1 LETKRNFQLPI
12 SIRIK
17 NRIWQLNAG
26 NLKGRLELS
35 MLQQLFRLKE
45 NNTDVKTEVVAGVTT
60 FMTLSYIIFV
70 QPTVLS
76 ACGMDFG
83 AVLVATCVA
92 SALATFVMGFY
103 ANYPVALAP
112 GMGQNFFFAYTVVLK
127 MGIPWEKAMG
137 AVFISGVL
145 FLVLSFFGFREKLID
160 GIPDSLKEAI
170 AVGIGLFIAMIGFQ
184 WSGIVIGSPST
195 LVGLG
200 SLHSAPVLLSL
211 FGLVLTVILVCM
223 RVRGALLW
231 GILATALAGLPLGV
245 VKYHGILGRIPSVTP
260 TFLKLDILGT
270 FDLGLVSVIFV
281 FFFLALFD
289 SVGTLI
295 GVSNQAGLLVNGRLP
310 RAKEAL
316 AADAFGSV
324 SGALL
329 GTSTVTAYVE
339 SAAGVAEGGRTGL
352 TNIVTGFLML
362 ASLFLY
368 PLSRMIGDGY
378 KLAAGIQIYP
388 VVAPALIVVGSMML
402 RNVRRIRWED
412 ATEAI
417 PAFLT
422 MVLMPF
428 AFSITE
434 GIAFGFISY
443 SLLKLITGRGREVHG
458 LVYLFA
464 VLFVIRYIFL
474 Q

>member
-1 LETKRNFQLPI
+1 
-12 SIRIK
+12 
-17 NRIWQLNAG
+17 
-26 NLKGRLELS
+26 
-35 MLQQLFRLKE
+35 MLQRLFRLREHK
-45 NNTDVKTEVVAGVTT
+45 TDVKTELMAGVTT

-83 AVLVATCVA
+83 AVLVATCAA
-92 SALATFVMGFY
+92 SALATFLMGIY
-103 ANYPVALAP
+103 ANYPIALAP
-112 GMGQNFFFAYTVVLK
+112 GMGQNFFFAYTVVLG
-127 MGIPWEKAMG
+127 MGIPWEKALG

-145 FLVLSFFGFREKLID
+145 FFLLSFFGFREKLID

-184 WSGIVIGSPST
+184 WSGIVVGSPST
-195 LVGLG
+195 LVDLG
-200 SLHSAPVLLSL
+200 SFHSAPVMVSS
-211 FGLVLTVILVCM
+211 FGLVLTVILVALH
-223 RVRGALLW
+223 VRGALLW
-231 GILATALAGLPLGV
+231 GILATALAGLPVGV
-245 VKYHGILGRIPSVTP
+245 VKYHGIVGPVPSIAP
-260 TFLKLDILGT
+260 TFLKLDIAGA
-270 FDLGLVSVIFV
+270 FDLGLVSVVFV

-295 GVSNQAGLLVNGRLP
+295 GVSNQAGLLVDGKLP

-316 AADAFGSV
+316 SADAFGSV

-352 TNIVTGFLML
+352 ANMVTGILMV
-362 ASLFLY
+362 AALFLY
-368 PLSRMIGDGY
+368 PLSRMAGDGF
-378 KLAAGIQIYP
+378 KLANGTQIYP

-412 ATEAI
+412 STEAI

-434 GIAFGFISY
+434 GIAFGFIAY
-443 SLLKLITGRGREVHG
+443 SLLKLVTGRGREVHG

-464 VLFVIRYIFL
+464 ALFVIRYIFL

>member
-1 LETKRNFQLPI
+1 
-12 SIRIK
+12 
-17 NRIWQLNAG
+17 
-26 NLKGRLELS
+26 
-35 MLQQLFRLKE
+35 MLQQLFGLKKHQ
-45 NNTDVKTEVVAGVTT
+45 TDVQTEVMAGVTT
-60 FMTLSYIIFV
+60 FMTLSYIVFV

-83 AVLVATCVA
+83 AVLVATCLS
-92 SALATFVMGFY
+92 SAIATFLMGFY
-103 ANYPVALAP
+103 ANYPIALAP

-127 MGIPWEKAMG
+127 MGIPWERALG
-137 AVFISGVL
+137 TVFISGGL
-145 FLVLSFFGFREKLID
+145 FFILSFFGFREKLID
-160 GIPDSLKEAI
+160 CIPDSLKEGI

-184 WSGIVIGSPST
+184 WSGIVIASPST

-200 SLHSAPVLLSL
+200 SFHSAPVLLSL
-211 FGLVLTVILVCM
+211 FGLLLTVILVAA

-231 GILATALAGLPLGV
+231 GILATALAGLPAGV
-245 VKYHGILGRIPSVTP
+245 VKYHGIVGPVPSLAP
-260 TFLKLDILGT
+260 TFLKLDIAGA
-270 FDLGLVSVIFV
+270 FDLGLASVIFV

-295 GVSNQAGLLVNGRLP
+295 GVSSQAGLLVNGRLP
-310 RAKEAL
+310 RAREAL
-316 AADAFGSV
+316 SADAFGSV
-324 SGALL
+324 SGAVL

-352 TNIVTGFLML
+352 ANIVTGILML
-362 ASLFLY
+362 AALFLY
-368 PLSRMIGDGY
+368 PLSRMAGDGY
-378 KLAAGIQIYP
+378 KLANGSQIYP

-402 RNVRRIRWED
+402 RNVTRIRWD
-412 ATEAI
+412 DSTEAI

-443 SLLKLITGRGREVHG
+443 SLLKLITGKGRTVHG

-464 VLFVIRYIFL
+464 ALFVIRYIFL

>member
-1 LETKRNFQLPI
+1 
-12 SIRIK
+12 
-17 NRIWQLNAG
+17 
-26 NLKGRLELS
+26 
-35 MLQQLFRLKE
+35 MLQRIFKLKE
-45 NNTDVKTEVVAGVTT
+45 NGTDAKTEVMAGVTT

-83 AVLVATCVA
+83 AVLVATCVS
-92 SALATFVMGFY
+92 SAAATFLMAFY
-103 ANYPVALAP
+103 ANYPIALAP

-127 MGIPWEKAMG
+127 MGIPWQKALG
-137 AVFISGVL
+137 AVFLSGVL
-145 FLVLSFFGFREKLID
+145 FFLLSFFGFREKLID
-160 GIPDSLKEAI
+160 GIPGSLKEAI

-184 WSGIVIGSPST
+184 WSGIVVASPST

-211 FGLVLTVILVCM
+211 FGLLLTVILVAA

-231 GILATALAGLPLGV
+231 GILATGLAGLPLGV
-245 VKYHGILGRIPSVTP
+245 VRYRGILGPVPSLAP
-260 TFLKLDILGT
+260 TFLKLDIAGA
-270 FDLGLVSVIFV
+270 FDLGLVSVVFV

-310 RAKEAL
+310 RAREAL
-316 AADAFGSV
+316 SADALGSV
-324 SGALL
+324 SGALM

-352 TNIVTGFLML
+352 ANVVTGILML
-362 ASLFLY
+362 AALSFY
-368 PLSRMIGDGY
+368 PLSRMVGDGF
-378 KLAAGIQIYP
+378 KLPSGQQVYP

-402 RNVRRIRWED
+402 GNVRKIRWDD

-422 MVLMPF
+422 MALMPF

-464 VLFVIRYIFL
+464 ALFVIRYIYL
-474 Q
+474 S

>member
-1 LETKRNFQLPI
+1 
-12 SIRIK
+12 
-17 NRIWQLNAG
+17 
-26 NLKGRLELS
+26 
-35 MLQQLFRLKE
+35 MLQKLFKLKE
-45 NNTDVKTEVVAGVTT
+45 HNTNIRTEIVAGITT

-83 AVLVATCVA
+83 SVLVATCVA
-92 SALATFVMGFY
+92 SALSTFLMGFY

-112 GMGQNFFFAYTVVLK
+112 GMGQNFFFAFTVVLK
-127 MGIPWEKAMG
+127 MGISWEKALG
-137 AVFISGVL
+137 AVFISGAL
-145 FLVLSFFGFREKLID
+145 FLLLSFFGFREKLID

-170 AVGIGLFIAMIGFQ
+170 AVGIGLFVAMIGFQ
-184 WSGIVIGSPST
+184 WSGIIVGSTGT
-195 LVGLG
+195 LVSLG
-200 SLHSAPVLLSL
+200 SLRSAPVLLSL
-211 FGLVLTVILVCM
+211 FGLVVTVILVSM
-223 RVRGALLW
+223 KVRGALLW
-231 GILATALAGLPLGV
+231 GILATALAGLPFGLV
-245 VKYHGILGRIPSVTP
+245 HYHGISGRIPSLAP
-260 TFLKLDILGT
+260 TFLKLDISGA
-270 FDLGLVSVIFV
+270 FDLGLVSVVFV

-295 GVSNQAGLLVNGRLP
+295 GVSSQAGLLEDGKLP
-310 RAKEAL
+310 RARQAL

-339 SAAGVAEGGRTGL
+339 SAAGVSEGGRTGL
-352 TNIVTGFLML
+352 ANMVTGLLML

-368 PLSRMIGDGY
+368 PLSRMAGDGV
-378 KLAAGIQIYP
+378 KLPNGFQIYP

-402 RNVRRIRWED
+402 RNVRRIQWDD
-412 ATEAI
+412 ATESI

-422 MVLMPF
+422 MVIMPF

-443 SLLKLITGRGREVHG
+443 ALLKLVSRRGGEVHG

-464 VLFVIRYIFL
+464 VLFVVRYIFL

>member
-1 LETKRNFQLPI
+1 
-12 SIRIK
+12 
-17 NRIWQLNAG
+17 
-26 NLKGRLELS
+26 
-35 MLQQLFRLKE
+35 MLQQLFKLKE
-45 NNTDVKTEVVAGVTT
+45 NKTDVKTEVTAGITT

-92 SALATFVMGFY
+92 SAVATFLMGFY
-103 ANYPVALAP
+103 ANYPIALAP

-127 MGIPWEKAMG
+127 MGIPWQKALG
-137 AVFISGVL
+137 AVFVSGVL
-145 FLVLSFFGFREKLID
+145 FLALSFFGFREKLID

-200 SLHSAPVLLSL
+200 SLRSAPVLLSL
-211 FGLVLTVILVCM
+211 IGLLLTVILVTR

-245 VKYHGILGRIPSVTP
+245 VHYHGILGAVPSVSP
-260 TFLKLDILGT
+260 TLLKLDIPGAL
-270 FDLGLVSVIFV
+270 DLGLVSVVFV
-281 FFFLALFD
+281 FFLLALFD

-295 GVSNQAGLLVNGRLP
+295 GVSNQAGLLVQGKLP
-310 RAKEAL
+310 RAREAL

-352 TNIVTGFLML
+352 ANVVTGILML
-362 ASLFLY
+362 ASLSLY
-368 PLSRMIGDGY
+368 PLSRMVGDGF
-378 KLAAGIQIYP
+378 KLANGSQIYP
-388 VVAPALIVVGSMML
+388 VVAPVLIVVGSMML
-402 RNVRRIRWED
+402 RNVTRIRWED

-443 SLLKLITGRGREVHG
+443 SVLKLIAGRGREVHG

-464 VLFVIRYIFL
+464 VLFVVRYIFL
-474 Q
+474 

>member
-1 LETKRNFQLPI
+1 
-12 SIRIK
+12 
-17 NRIWQLNAG
+17 
-26 NLKGRLELS
+26 
-35 MLQQLFRLKE
+35 MLQRLFKLKE
-45 NNTDVKTEVVAGVTT
+45 HNTNVRTEVIAGITT

-83 AVLVATCVA
+83 AVLVATCAA
-92 SALATFVMGFY
+92 SAISTFLMGLY
-103 ANYPVALAP
+103 ANYPIALAP
-112 GMGQNFFFAYTVVLK
+112 GMGQNFFFAYTVVLQ
-127 MGIPWEKAMG
+127 MGISWEKALG
-137 AVFISGVL
+137 AVFISGAL
-145 FLVLSFFGFREKLID
+145 FLVLSLFGFREKLID
-160 GIPDSLKEAI
+160 GIPQSLKEAI
-170 AVGIGLFIAMIGFQ
+170 AVGIGLFVAMIGFQ
-184 WSGIVIGSPST
+184 WSGIIVGSPST
-195 LVGLG
+195 LVSLG
-200 SLHSAPVLLSL
+200 SLRSAPVLLSL
-211 FGLVLTVILVCM
+211 CGLLLTVVLVAA

-231 GILATALAGLPLGV
+231 GILATALGGLPLGV
-245 VKYHGILGRIPSVTP
+245 VHYHGVFGHVPSLAP
-260 TFLKLDILGT
+260 TLFKLDIAGA

-295 GVSNQAGLLVNGRLP
+295 GVSSQAGLLVNGKLP
-310 RAKEAL
+310 RAREAL
-316 AADAFGSV
+316 SADAFGSI
-324 SGALL
+324 SGAVF

-339 SAAGVAEGGRTGL
+339 SAAGVSEGGRTGL
-352 TNIVTGFLML
+352 ANMVTGILML

-368 PLSRMIGDGY
+368 PLSRMAGEGL
-378 KLAAGIQIYP
+378 KLQNGFQIYP

-402 RNVRRIRWED
+402 RNVSRIRWDD

-422 MVLMPF
+422 MVIMPF

-443 SLLKLITGRGREVHG
+443 ALLKLVARRGREVHG

-464 VLFVIRYIFL
+464 VLFIVRYIFL
-474 Q
+474 N

>member
-1 LETKRNFQLPI
+1 
-12 SIRIK
+12 
-17 NRIWQLNAG
+17 
-26 NLKGRLELS
+26 
-35 MLQQLFRLKE
+35 MLQRLFRLREHK
-45 NNTDVKTEVVAGVTT
+45 TDVKTELMAGVTT

-83 AVLVATCVA
+83 AVLVATCAA
-92 SALATFVMGFY
+92 SALATFLMGIY
-103 ANYPVALAP
+103 ANYPIALAP
-112 GMGQNFFFAYTVVLK
+112 GMGQNFFFAYTVVLG
-127 MGIPWEKAMG
+127 MGIPWEKALG

-145 FLVLSFFGFREKLID
+145 FFLLSFFGFREKLID

-184 WSGIVIGSPST
+184 WSGIVVGSPST
-195 LVGLG
+195 LVDLG
-200 SLHSAPVLLSL
+200 SFDSAPVLVSS
-211 FGLVLTVILVCM
+211 FGLVLTVILVALH
-223 RVRGALLW
+223 VRGALLW
-231 GILATALAGLPLGV
+231 GILATALAGLPVGV
-245 VKYHGILGRIPSVTP
+245 VKYHGIVGPVPSIAP
-260 TFLKLDILGT
+260 TFLKLDIAGA
-270 FDLGLVSVIFV
+270 FDLGLVSVVFV

-295 GVSNQAGLLVNGRLP
+295 GVSNQAGLLVDGKLP

-316 AADAFGSV
+316 SADAFGSV

-352 TNIVTGFLML
+352 ANMVTGILMV
-362 ASLFLY
+362 AALFLY
-368 PLSRMIGDGY
+368 PLSRMAGDGF
-378 KLAAGIQIYP
+378 KLANGTQIYP

-412 ATEAI
+412 STEAI

-434 GIAFGFISY
+434 GIAFGFIAY
-443 SLLKLITGRGREVHG
+443 SLLKLVTGRGREVHG

-464 VLFVIRYIFL
+464 ALFVIRYIFL

>member
-1 LETKRNFQLPI
+1 LTPAWGHSEFWI
-12 SIRIK
+12 
-17 NRIWQLNAG
+17 LNSFSM
-26 NLKGRLELS
+26 RLY
-35 MLQQLFRLKE
+35 MLQKLFKLAE
-45 NNTDVKTEVVAGVTT
+45 NGTNIRTEVLAGITT

-83 AVLVATCVA
+83 AVLVATCAA
-92 SALATFVMGFY
+92 SALATFLMGFY

-127 MGIPWEKAMG
+127 MGISWEKALG

-145 FLVLSFFGFREKLID
+145 FLLLSFFGFREKLID
-160 GIPDSLKEAI
+160 GIPASLKEAI

-184 WSGIVIGSPST
+184 WSGIVVASPGT
-195 LVGLG
+195 LVSLG
-200 SLHSAPVLLSL
+200 SLHSAPVLLSI
-211 FGLVLTVILVCM
+211 FGLLATVILIAA
-223 RVRGALLW
+223 RVRGALLF
-231 GILATALAGLPLGV
+231 GILATALAGLPFGI
-245 VKYHGILGRIPSVTP
+245 VKYHGILGQVPSLSP
-260 TFLKLDILGT
+260 TFFKLDIPGA
-270 FDLGLVSVIFV
+270 FDLGLVSVVFV

-295 GVSNQAGLLVNGRLP
+295 GVSSQAGLLVNGKLP
-310 RAKEAL
+310 RAREAL
-316 AADAFGSV
+316 TSDAFGSV
-324 SGALL
+324 SGALF

-352 TNIVTGFLML
+352 ANMVTGLLML
-362 ASLFLY
+362 SALYLY
-368 PLSRMIGDGY
+368 PLSRMVGDGF
-378 KLAAGIQIYP
+378 KLPNGSQIYP

-402 RNVRRIRWED
+402 RNVSRIRWGD

-417 PAFLT
+417 PAFLV
-422 MVLMPF
+422 MVIMPF
-428 AFSITE
+428 TFSITE
-434 GIAFGFISY
+434 GIAFGFIAY
-443 SLLKLITGRGREVHG
+443 SLLKLVTGRGREVHG

-474 Q
+474 V

>member
-1 LETKRNFQLPI
+1 
-12 SIRIK
+12 
-17 NRIWQLNAG
+17 
-26 NLKGRLELS
+26 
-35 MLQQLFRLKE
+35 MLQKLFKLKE
-45 NNTDVKTEVVAGVTT
+45 SHTDVKTEIVAGITT
-60 FMTLSYIIFV
+60 FVTLSYIIFV

-92 SALATFVMGFY
+92 GAAATFLMGLY

-112 GMGQNFFFAYTVVLK
+112 GMGQNFFFAYTVVLQ
-127 MGIPWEKAMG
+127 MGISWEKALG

-145 FLVLSFFGFREKLID
+145 FLFLSFFGFREKLID

-170 AVGIGLFIAMIGFQ
+170 AVGIGLFVAMIGFQ
-184 WSGIVIGSPST
+184 WSGIIVGSPGT
-195 LVGLG
+195 LVSLG
-200 SLHSAPVLLSL
+200 SLHSAPVLLAL
-211 FGLVLTVILVCM
+211 FGLLLTVVLASLRI
-223 RVRGALLW
+223 RGALLW

-245 VKYHGILGRIPSVTP
+245 VQYHGILGRVPSLMP
-260 TFLKLDILGT
+260 TLLRLDIPGA
-270 FDLGLVSVIFV
+270 FDLGLVSVVFV

-295 GVSNQAGLLVNGRLP
+295 GVSSQAGLLVNGKLP
-310 RAKEAL
+310 RAKQAL

-339 SAAGVAEGGRTGL
+339 SAAGVSEGGRTGL
-352 TNIVTGFLML
+352 ANMVTGVLML
-362 ASLFLY
+362 ASLFFY
-368 PLSRMIGDGY
+368 PLSRMAGDGM
-378 KLAAGIQIYP
+378 KLPNGFQIYP

-402 RNVRRIRWED
+402 RNVRRIRWD
-412 ATEAI
+412 DSTEAI

-422 MVLMPF
+422 MVVMPF

-443 SLLKLITGRGREVHG
+443 AILKLVARRGREVHG

-464 VLFVIRYIFL
+464 VLFILRYIFL

>member
-1 LETKRNFQLPI
+1 
-12 SIRIK
+12 
-17 NRIWQLNAG
+17 
-26 NLKGRLELS
+26 
-35 MLQQLFRLKE
+35 
-45 NNTDVKTEVVAGVTT
+45 VAGITT
-60 FMTLSYIIFV
+60 FVTLSYIIFV

-92 SALATFVMGFY
+92 GAAATFLMGLY

-112 GMGQNFFFAYTVVLK
+112 GMGQNFFFAYTVVLQ
-127 MGIPWEKAMG
+127 MGISWEKALG

-145 FLVLSFFGFREKLID
+145 FLFLSFFGFREKLID

-170 AVGIGLFIAMIGFQ
+170 AVGIGLFVAMIGFQ
-184 WSGIVIGSPST
+184 WSGIIVGSPGT
-195 LVGLG
+195 LVSLG
-200 SLHSAPVLLSL
+200 SLHSAPVLLAL
-211 FGLVLTVILVCM
+211 FGLLLTVVLASLRI
-223 RVRGALLW
+223 RGALLW

-245 VKYHGILGRIPSVTP
+245 VQYHGILGRVPSLMP
-260 TFLKLDILGT
+260 TLLKLDIPGA
-270 FDLGLVSVIFV
+270 FDLGLVSVVFV

-295 GVSNQAGLLVNGRLP
+295 GVSSQAGLLVNGKLP
-310 RAKEAL
+310 RAKQAL

-339 SAAGVAEGGRTGL
+339 SAAGVSEGGRTGL
-352 TNIVTGFLML
+352 ANMVTGVLML
-362 ASLFLY
+362 ASLFFY
-368 PLSRMIGDGY
+368 PLSRMAGDGM
-378 KLAAGIQIYP
+378 KLPNGFQIYP

-402 RNVRRIRWED
+402 RNVRRIRWD
-412 ATEAI
+412 DSTEAI

-422 MVLMPF
+422 MVVMPF

-443 SLLKLITGRGREVHG
+443 AILKLVARRGREVHG

-464 VLFVIRYIFL
+464 VLFILRYIFL

>member
-1 LETKRNFQLPI
+1 
-12 SIRIK
+12 
-17 NRIWQLNAG
+17 
-26 NLKGRLELS
+26 
-35 MLQQLFRLKE
+35 MLQKLFKLKE
-45 NNTDVKTEVVAGVTT
+45 NHTDVKTEIVAGITT
-60 FMTLSYIIFV
+60 FVTLSYIIFV

-92 SALATFVMGFY
+92 GAAATFLMGLY

-112 GMGQNFFFAYTVVLK
+112 GMGQNFFFAYTVVLQ
-127 MGIPWEKAMG
+127 MGISWEKALG

-145 FLVLSFFGFREKLID
+145 FLFLSFFGFREKLID

-170 AVGIGLFIAMIGFQ
+170 AVGIGLFVAMIGFQ
-184 WSGIVIGSPST
+184 WSGIIVGSPGT
-195 LVGLG
+195 LVSLG
-200 SLHSAPVLLSL
+200 SLHSAPVLLAL
-211 FGLVLTVILVCM
+211 FGLLLTVVLASLRI
-223 RVRGALLW
+223 RGALLW

-245 VKYHGILGRIPSVTP
+245 VQYHGILGRVPSLMP
-260 TFLKLDILGT
+260 TLLKLDIPGA
-270 FDLGLVSVIFV
+270 FDLGLVSVVFV

-295 GVSNQAGLLVNGRLP
+295 GVSSQAGLLVNGKLP
-310 RAKEAL
+310 RAKQAL

-339 SAAGVAEGGRTGL
+339 SAAGVSEGGRTGL
-352 TNIVTGFLML
+352 ANMVTGVLML
-362 ASLFLY
+362 ASLFFY
-368 PLSRMIGDGY
+368 PLSRMAGDGM
-378 KLAAGIQIYP
+378 KLPNGFQIYP

-402 RNVRRIRWED
+402 RNVRRIRWD
-412 ATEAI
+412 DSTEAI

-422 MVLMPF
+422 MVVMPF

-443 SLLKLITGRGREVHG
+443 AILKLVARRGSEVHG

-464 VLFVIRYIFL
+464 VLFILRYIFL

>member
-1 LETKRNFQLPI
+1 
-12 SIRIK
+12 
-17 NRIWQLNAG
+17 
-26 NLKGRLELS
+26 
-35 MLQQLFRLKE
+35 MLQRIFRLKE
-45 NNTDVKTEVVAGVTT
+45 NHTDVKTEILAGVTT

-83 AVLVATCVA
+83 AVLVATCIA
-92 SALATFVMGFY
+92 SAVATFLMGFY
-103 ANYPVALAP
+103 ANYPIALAP
-112 GMGQNFFFAYTVVLK
+112 GMGQNFFFAYTVVLG
-127 MGIPWEKAMG
+127 MGIAWETALG

-145 FLVLSFFGFREKLID
+145 FLFLSFFGFREKLID
-160 GIPDSLKEAI
+160 GIPASLKEAI

-184 WSGIVIGSPST
+184 WSGIVVAASGS

-200 SLHSAPVLLSL
+200 SLNSAPVLLSL
-211 FGLVLTVILVCM
+211 FGLLLIVILIAA

-231 GILATALAGLPLGV
+231 GILATALAGLPFGV
-245 VKYHGILGRIPSVTP
+245 VEYHGIVGPVPSMAP
-260 TFLKLDILGT
+260 TLLKLDIPGA
-270 FDLGLVSVIFV
+270 FNIGLVGVVFV

-295 GVSNQAGLLVNGRLP
+295 GVSGRAGLLVNGKLP
-310 RAKEAL
+310 KAKEAL

-352 TNIVTGFLML
+352 ANTVTGLLML
-362 ASLFLY
+362 SALFLY
-368 PLSRMIGDGY
+368 PLSRMVGDGFR
-378 KLAAGIQIYP
+378 LPDGSQIYP

-402 RNVRRIRWED
+402 RNVGRIRWED
-412 ATEAI
+412 PTDSI

-428 AFSITE
+428 TFSITE
-434 GIAFGFISY
+434 GIAFGFISC

-458 LVYLFA
+458 LVHLFA
-464 VLFVIRYIFL
+464 VLFVLRYML
-474 Q
+474 L

>member
-1 LETKRNFQLPI
+1 
-12 SIRIK
+12 
-17 NRIWQLNAG
+17 
-26 NLKGRLELS
+26 
-35 MLQQLFRLKE
+35 MLQRLFKLRE
-45 NNTDVKTEVVAGVTT
+45 NNTNLRTEVLAGVTT
-60 FMTLSYIIFV
+60 YMTLSYIIFV

-83 AVLVATCVA
+83 AVLAATCIA
-92 SALATFVMGFY
+92 GAIATFLMGLY

-112 GMGQNFFFAYTVVLK
+112 GMGQNFFFAYTVVLGMK
-127 MGIPWEKAMG
+127 ISWEKALG
-137 AVFISGVL
+137 AVFISGAL
-145 FLVLSFFGFREKLID
+145 FLLLSFFGFREKLID
-160 GIPDSLKEAI
+160 SIPDSLKQAI

-184 WSGIVIGSPST
+184 WSGIVVSSPGT
-195 LVGLG
+195 LVALG
-200 SLHSAPVLLSL
+200 DMSSPPVVLSL
-211 FGLVLTVILVCM
+211 LGLALTAVLVTA

-231 GILATALAGLPLGV
+231 GILAMAVAGLPFGV
-245 VKYHGILGRIPSVTP
+245 VKYHGILGGAPSLAP
-260 TFLKLDILGT
+260 TFMKLDIPGT
-270 FDLGLVSVIFV
+270 LHLGLVSVIFV

-295 GVSNQAGLLVNGRLP
+295 GVSDQAGFLVQGKLP
-310 RAKEAL
+310 RAKQAL
-316 AADAFGSV
+316 VADAFGSV
-324 SGALL
+324 SGAVL

-352 TNIVTGFLML
+352 ANMVTGVLML
-362 ASLFLY
+362 LSLFLY
-368 PLSRMIGDGY
+368 PLSQMVGEGY
-378 KLAAGIQIYP
+378 RLSNGSQIYP
-388 VVAPALIVVGSMML
+388 IVAPTLIVVGSMML
-402 RNVRRIRWED
+402 RNIGRIRWED

-443 SLLKLITGRGREVHG
+443 SLLKLATRRGSEVHG

-464 VLFVIRYIFL
+464 ALFVARYIFL
-474 Q
+474 

>member
-1 LETKRNFQLPI
+1 
-12 SIRIK
+12 
-17 NRIWQLNAG
+17 
-26 NLKGRLELS
+26 
-35 MLQQLFRLKE
+35 MLQRLFKLRE
-45 NNTDVKTEVVAGVTT
+45 NNTNAKTEIMAGITT

-83 AVLVATCVA
+83 AVLAATCVA
-92 SALATFVMGFY
+92 SAVATFLMGFY

-112 GMGQNFFFAYTVVLK
+112 GMGQNFFFAYTVVMK
-127 MGIPWEKAMG
+127 MGISWEKALG

-145 FLVLSFFGFREKLID
+145 FLLLSFFGFREKLID
-160 GIPDSLKEAI
+160 GIPASLKEAI

-184 WSGIVIGSPST
+184 WSGIVVAAPST

-200 SLHSAPVLLSL
+200 SLHSAPVLISL
-211 FGLVLTVILVCM
+211 LGLVVTVILVAA

-231 GILATALAGLPLGV
+231 GILATAVAGLPLGV
-245 VKYHGILGRIPSVTP
+245 VKYHGILGPAPSMAP
-260 TFLKLDILGT
+260 TFLKLDIPGA
-270 FDLGLVSVIFV
+270 FNLGLVSVVFV

-295 GVSNQAGLLVNGRLP
+295 GVSNQAGLLVNGKLP

-316 AADAFGSV
+316 SADAFGSV

-352 TNIVTGFLML
+352 ANMVTGLLML
-362 ASLFLY
+362 SALYLY
-368 PLSRMIGDGY
+368 PLSRMVGDGFQ
-378 KLAAGIQIYP
+378 LPNGSQIYP

-402 RNVRRIRWED
+402 RNVSKIRWED

-417 PAFLT
+417 PAFLA
-422 MVLMPF
+422 MVIMPF

-443 SLLKLITGRGREVHG
+443 SLLKLVTGRGREVHG

-464 VLFVIRYIFL
+464 VLFVSRYIFL
-474 Q
+474 

>member
-1 LETKRNFQLPI
+1 
-12 SIRIK
+12 
-17 NRIWQLNAG
+17 
-26 NLKGRLELS
+26 
-35 MLQQLFRLKE
+35 MLQKLFKLKE
-45 NNTDVKTEVVAGVTT
+45 SHTDVKTEIVAGITT
-60 FMTLSYIIFV
+60 FVTLSYIIFV

-92 SALATFVMGFY
+92 GAAATFLMGLY

-112 GMGQNFFFAYTVVLK
+112 GMGQNFFFAYTVVLQ
-127 MGIPWEKAMG
+127 MGISWEKALG

-145 FLVLSFFGFREKLID
+145 FLFLSFFGFREKLID

-170 AVGIGLFIAMIGFQ
+170 AVGIGLFVAMIGFQ
-184 WSGIVIGSPST
+184 WSGIIVGSPGT

-200 SLHSAPVLLSL
+200 SLHSAPVLLAL
-211 FGLVLTVILVCM
+211 FGLLLTVVLASLRI
-223 RVRGALLW
+223 RGALLW

-245 VKYHGILGRIPSVTP
+245 VQYHGILGRVPSLMP
-260 TFLKLDILGT
+260 TLLKLDIPGA
-270 FDLGLVSVIFV
+270 FDLGLVSVVFV

-295 GVSNQAGLLVNGRLP
+295 GVSSQAGLLVNGKLP
-310 RAKEAL
+310 RAKQAL

-339 SAAGVAEGGRTGL
+339 SAAGVSEGGRTGL
-352 TNIVTGFLML
+352 ANMVTGLLML

-368 PLSRMIGDGY
+368 PLSRMAGDGM
-378 KLAAGIQIYP
+378 KLPNGFQIYP

-402 RNVRRIRWED
+402 RNVRRIRWD
-412 ATEAI
+412 DSTEAI

-422 MVLMPF
+422 MVVMPF

-443 SLLKLITGRGREVHG
+443 AILKLVARRGREVHG

-464 VLFVIRYIFL
+464 VLFILRYIFL

>member
-1 LETKRNFQLPI
+1 
-12 SIRIK
+12 
-17 NRIWQLNAG
+17 
-26 NLKGRLELS
+26 
-35 MLQQLFRLKE
+35 MLQKLFKLKE
-45 NNTDVKTEVVAGVTT
+45 SHTDVKTEIVAGITT
-60 FMTLSYIIFV
+60 FVTLSYIIFV

-92 SALATFVMGFY
+92 GAVSTFLMGLY

-112 GMGQNFFFAYTVVLK
+112 GMGQNFFFAYTVVLQ
-127 MGIPWEKAMG
+127 MGISWEKALG

-145 FLVLSFFGFREKLID
+145 FLFLSFFGFREKLID

-170 AVGIGLFIAMIGFQ
+170 AVGIGLFVAMIGFQ
-184 WSGIVIGSPST
+184 WSGIIVGSPGT
-195 LVGLG
+195 LVSLG
-200 SLHSAPVLLSL
+200 SLHSAPVLLAL
-211 FGLVLTVILVCM
+211 FGLLLTVVLASLRI
-223 RVRGALLW
+223 RGALLW

-245 VKYHGILGRIPSVTP
+245 VQYHGILGRVPSLMP
-260 TFLKLDILGT
+260 TLLKLDIPGA
-270 FDLGLVSVIFV
+270 FDLGLVSVVFV

-295 GVSNQAGLLVNGRLP
+295 GVSSQAGLLVNGKLP
-310 RAKEAL
+310 RAKQAL

-339 SAAGVAEGGRTGL
+339 SAAGVSEGGRTGL
-352 TNIVTGFLML
+352 ANMVTGVLML
-362 ASLFLY
+362 ASLFFY
-368 PLSRMIGDGY
+368 PLSRMAGDGM
-378 KLAAGIQIYP
+378 KLPNGFQIYP

-402 RNVRRIRWED
+402 RNVRRIRWD
-412 ATEAI
+412 DSTEAI

-422 MVLMPF
+422 MVVMPF

-443 SLLKLITGRGREVHG
+443 AILKLVARRGREVHG

-464 VLFVIRYIFL
+464 VLFILRYIFL

>member
-1 LETKRNFQLPI
+1 
-12 SIRIK
+12 
-17 NRIWQLNAG
+17 
-26 NLKGRLELS
+26 
-35 MLQQLFRLKE
+35 MLQRLFRLREHK
-45 NNTDVKTEVVAGVTT
+45 TDVKTELMAGVTT

-83 AVLVATCVA
+83 AVLVATCAA
-92 SALATFVMGFY
+92 SALATFLMGIY
-103 ANYPVALAP
+103 ANYPIALAP
-112 GMGQNFFFAYTVVLK
+112 GMGQNFFFAYTVVLG
-127 MGIPWEKAMG
+127 MGIPWEKALG

-145 FLVLSFFGFREKLID
+145 FFLLSFFGFREKLID

-184 WSGIVIGSPST
+184 WSGIVVGSPST
-195 LVGLG
+195 LVDLG
-200 SLHSAPVLLSL
+200 SFHSAPVMVSS
-211 FGLVLTVILVCM
+211 FGLVLTVILVALH
-223 RVRGALLW
+223 VRGALLW
-231 GILATALAGLPLGV
+231 GILATALAGLPVGV
-245 VKYHGILGRIPSVTP
+245 VKYHGIVGPVPSIAP
-260 TFLKLDILGT
+260 TFLKLDIAGA
-270 FDLGLVSVIFV
+270 FDLGLVSVVFI

-295 GVSNQAGLLVNGRLP
+295 GVSNQAGLLVDGKLP

-316 AADAFGSV
+316 SADAFGSV

-352 TNIVTGFLML
+352 ANMVTGILMV
-362 ASLFLY
+362 AALFLY
-368 PLSRMIGDGY
+368 PLSRMAGDGF
-378 KLAAGIQIYP
+378 KLANGTQIYP

-412 ATEAI
+412 STEAI

-434 GIAFGFISY
+434 GIAFGFIAY
-443 SLLKLITGRGREVHG
+443 SLLKLVTSRGREVHI

-464 VLFVIRYIFL
+464 ALFVIRYIFL